1 MMTAPEIVFSETT
14 VIDRLE
20 SVLARLEVR
29 VAEQEAEA
37 VRLRGI
43 EKAAIEAL
51 ADLDRLLSHIDSEAP

>member
-1 MMTAPEIVFSETT
+1 MMAAPEIVFSETT

-29 VAEQEAEA
+29 VAEREAEA
-37 VRLRGI
+37 SRLRGI
-43 EKAAIEAL
+43 EKAATEAL